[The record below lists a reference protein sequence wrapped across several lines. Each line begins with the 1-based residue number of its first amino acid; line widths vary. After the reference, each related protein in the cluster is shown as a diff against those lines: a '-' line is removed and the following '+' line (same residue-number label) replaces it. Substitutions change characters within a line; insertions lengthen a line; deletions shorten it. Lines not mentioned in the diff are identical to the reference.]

1 MTGTAGDCPK
11 HWHLTCHYCR
21 RTAVGD
27 PNRLADAGWEAGFW
41 TGHTCPD
48 CAGTH

>member
-11 HWHLTCHYCR
+11 HWHLTCHYCG
-21 RTAVGD
+21 RTAAGL
-27 PNRLADAGWEAGFW
+27 PTGWEADFW
-41 TGHTCPD
+41 TGHTCPE